1 MPSLYEKQNVL
12 CASQD
17 THTEDQSLSL
27 DTVIKWTIGFFSF
40 FLLDFRKAKGQ
51 RPKFT
56 DSEHHR
62 LLEHCR
68 ISSTYFYS
76 PIDIHAGR
84 DG

>member
-27 DTVIKWTIGFFSF
+27 DTVMKWTIGFSSF

-51 RPKFT
+51 RPEFA
-56 DSEHHR
+56 DGEYHR

-68 ISSTYFYS
+68 MFSTYCDS
-76 PIDIHAGR
+76 PIDFHAG
-84 DG
+84 